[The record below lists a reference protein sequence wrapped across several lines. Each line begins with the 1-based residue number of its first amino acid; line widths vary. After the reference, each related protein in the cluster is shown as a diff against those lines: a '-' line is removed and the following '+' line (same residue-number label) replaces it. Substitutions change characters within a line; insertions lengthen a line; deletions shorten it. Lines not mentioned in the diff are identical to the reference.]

1 MNNVVFRKIVLTN
14 QYQPLSAQ
22 PSEVLSVTVL
32 MPVRNKQ
39 DAIFQGEGGVEVPLQ
54 KGTRFELKKV
64 NLAEIRVKGR
74 PGDKIILVG
83 GTW

>member
-1 MNNVVFRKIVLTN
+1 MNNVVFRVITLSN
-14 QYQPLSAQ
+14 QYQALTSQ
-22 PSEVLSVTVL
+22 PSEVLTVTVH

-39 DAIFQGEGGVEVPLQ
+39 DVVFRGEGGTEVPLQ
-54 KGTRFELKKV
+54 KGTQFELKKV